1 VGHHPRNRVMQ
12 VLILIVFLVI
22 FLAFIEGAFGYGD

>member
-1 VGHHPRNRVMQ
+1 MQ